1 MKRNNKKKNREHR
14 KFVRKQ
20 KQLIRA
26 RRRKHKP
33 RKWFLVNIQLEEG
46 VTEKVRELARRRG
59 VSEARIIRELI
70 KMKLESEGWH
80 LKTR

>member
-1 MKRNNKKKNREHR
+1 MKRNNKRKNREHR

-26 RRRKHKP
+26 RQRKHKP
-33 RKWFLVNIQLEEG
+33 RKWFLINIQLEEG

-80 LKTR
+80 SKTR